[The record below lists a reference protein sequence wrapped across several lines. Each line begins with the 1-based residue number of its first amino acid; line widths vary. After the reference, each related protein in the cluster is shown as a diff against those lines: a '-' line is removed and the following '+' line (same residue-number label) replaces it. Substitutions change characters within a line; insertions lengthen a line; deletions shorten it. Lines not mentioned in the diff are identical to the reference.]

1 MFAVLDT
8 APTTGA
14 KPRPGAD
21 RACDQCK
28 MRKVRCNMAKPCSV
42 CTSKRFECTYDKA
55 RKKRGPVGKRIQEI
69 VKAQAE
75 GRGTDGSVGL
85 GKQGSSPDS
94 ATPDGSSM
102 MLSQQRQLSQQM
114 DGLQS
119 MSQDAAPM
127 TPTTSRT
134 NSSYDN
140 EIRPQLP
147 YWPNNPA
154 PQRSGVQ
161 EDDLAPLQPIQTTTT
176 AHSEVSGLGAAG
188 VPLTG
193 ANFDDFIFP
202 SLPVDSPSNDYEA
215 FGSIPHQSFP
225 DLPEPQI
232 TTDIWPA
239 SINEETLLPWIDVY
253 FKRLHPT
260 IPILNRTTL
269 YREMLM
275 RKHHQDSQYGAMLL
289 SLCAFAMSQPI
300 QIHERAS
307 TPSRAVQ
314 ANMLMEECVKMRVAA
329 DFGEEPCIEMVLTSF
344 FLFACL
350 FQNAKHKAARL
361 RLREAVDLAQT
372 LGLHLPVS
380 YEGLGAEKREQW
392 LRSYLV
398 LSVTERA
405 YALQQRH
412 SIDFRGRPGITA
424 RFMQAFDPEAAT
436 EYISHLI
443 FQEQSDAVGMTGLL
457 YLMETFDAIDES
469 VIECWNGY
477 CKYSDGAC
485 ELFDRR
491 RALQMFR
498 AQHRARDACVNGNIS
513 FAPSA
518 SPLPLHELVDSQQ
531 ADITLTQFWLLN
543 RLWFLC
549 LSHSLLR
556 ETSDHA
562 ELCYGYACQIA
573 SQLLVQC
580 DRFALSAMEVH
591 GVGFAEKLYDVASGV
606 VTALKSSTSIT
617 LDSAIATSD
626 VAYQFP
632 ANMSAQPTGSKTV
645 RELLQDLER
654 LLRSFRGGDHP
665 YAEMFQVALSGVVG
679 YDNP

>member
-1 MFAVLDT
+1 
-8 APTTGA
+8 
-14 KPRPGAD
+14 
-21 RACDQCK
+21 
-28 MRKVRCNMAKPCSV
+28 MRKVRCNMARPCTV
-42 CTSKRFECTYDKA
+42 CISKGFECSYDTA

-69 VKAQAE
+69 VRTQSK
-75 GRGTDGSVGL
+75 DGSMGMP
-85 GKQGSSPDS
+85 SPGNPGAGYLQQFPSMDS
-94 ATPDGSSM
+94 MAN
-102 MLSQQRQLSQQM
+102 LSQEV
-114 DGLQS
+114 
-119 MSQDAAPM
+119 APV
-127 TPTTSRT
+127 TPSTTTTS
-134 NSSYDN
+134 SY
-140 EIRPQLP
+140 ESEAQPQLP
-147 YWPNNPA
+147 YWPADPPPKGN
-154 PQRSGVQ
+154 GVR
-161 EDDLAPLQPIQTTTT
+161 EDDFAPLQKVQTATT
-176 AHSEVSGLGAAG
+176 AFSEASGYGADG
-188 VPLTG
+188 VPLTSP
-193 ANFDDFIFP
+193 NIDDFIFP
-202 SLPVDSPSNDYEA
+202 SLPVDSPTNDFEA
-215 FGSIPHQSFP
+215 FGSIPHQDFP
-225 DLPEPQI
+225 DLPTPQI
-232 TTDIWPA
+232 TTDVWPA
-239 SINEETLLPWIDVY
+239 RINEETLLPWIDVY

-269 YREMLM
+269 YRDMLV

-314 ANMLMEECVKMRVAA
+314 ANMLMTECVKMRVAA
-329 DFGEEPCIEMVLTSF
+329 DFGEEPSIEMILTSF

-372 LGLHLPVS
+372 LGLHLPTS
-380 YEGLGAEKREQW
+380 YEGLGAETREQW

-412 SIDFRGRPGITA
+412 TIDFRGRPGITA
-424 RFMQAFDPEAAT
+424 RFMQAFDSDAAT

-491 RALQMFR
+491 RSLQMFR
-498 AQHRARDACVNGNIS
+498 AQHRARDACLNGAIS

-531 ADITLTQFWLLN
+531 ADITITQFWLLN

-549 LSHSLLR
+549 LSHGLLR
-556 ETSDHA
+556 DSSDHV
-562 ELCYGYACQIA
+562 ELCYSYACHVA

-606 VTALKSSTSIT
+606 VTALQSSASIT
-617 LDSAIATSD
+617 LDSAVTAPGDQGMQILPNGNG
-626 VAYQFP
+626 Q
-632 ANMSAQPTGSKTV
+632 SAGSKTV
-645 RELLQDLER
+645 RQLLHDLER
-654 LLRSFRGGDHP
+654 LLRNFRGGDHQ
-665 YAEMFQVALSGVVG
+665 YAGMFEAARNGVHIV
-679 YDNP
+679 